1 MAEPCENPGNCKVV
15 LVEDDPML
23 ATVLAMQMQAAGIN
37 FCAASD
43 GHQALSLIHLH
54 CPQVLILDLTIPGL
68 NGFEIVESLR
78 RDPFFVDF
86 QTMNV
91 IVYSSQDLTEPER
104 QSLSSLG
111 KTIFITKSVKDEGM
125 GNIVKQLLSIAD

>member
-1 MAEPCENPGNCKVV
+1 MTDPCKNPGNCKVV

-23 ATVLAMQMQAAGIN
+23 ATVLAMQMKAAGIN

-43 GHQALSLIHLH
+43 GHRALNLIHLH
-54 CPQVLILDLTIPGL
+54 RPRVLMLDLTIPGL

-78 RDPFFVDF
+78 RDPSSVDF

-91 IVYSSQDLTEPER
+91 IVYTSQDLTEPER
-104 QSLSSLG
+104 QKLSLG
-111 KTIFITKSVKDEGM
+111 NTIFYTKSINDNNM
-125 GNIVKQLLSIAD
+125 GIIVKQLLSVAD